1 MKKEQAQTQTFS
13 PFVKQISGSFNN
25 TSAAVIELIM
35 QFACLFCPTFFQWLL
50 LWGSGNKDPLVCLLS
65 YMTLNKLLILNPQ
78 VAVIWSVI
86 WGQELLP

>member
-35 QFACLFCPTFFQWLL
+35 QFAFFAQHSF
-50 LWGSGNKDPLVCLLS
+50 SGCF
-65 YMTLNKLLILNPQ
+65 YG
-78 VAVIWSVI
+78 AVEIKIPWSVY
-86 WGQELLP
+86 